1 MGSSLNLES
10 LRAEIEADR
19 AAARTSVTELKQKY
33 LGRKR
38 GLLSVAFERLT
49 KLAGEDRQRAGREL
63 NALKAEVEGLITA
76 AEGTATEKAPL
87 DLTVPPLQ
95 KAYGGLHPM
104 TQVERELEQIFTSL
118 GFSVTHGPEVESD
131 WYNFEALNFPPDHPA
146 RDAQDTFYVQ
156 GGDEPLVMRTQ
167 TSPVQVRY
175 METHKP
181 PFCIISAGKVYRNEA
196 TDATHEH
203 TFAQM
208 EGLAVGPGVTFSSMV
223 WTIDRALKQFFGAN
237 TRTRLL
243 PAYFPFVE
251 PGAEV
256 AISSPRFKN
265 GKWIELLGCGMVH
278 QNVFVAAGYPRGKY
292 QGFAFGFG
300 LSRFALMKYGIPDIR
315 LLNQNDL
322 DFLRQF

>member
-1 MGSSLNLES
+1 MGASQDIEN

-19 AAARTSVTELKQKY
+19 SAARASAAELKQKY

-38 GLLSVAFERLT
+38 GLLSVAFERMAGLV
-49 KLAGEDRQRAGREL
+49 GEDRQRTGREL
-63 NALKAEVEGLITA
+63 NALKAEVEKLIRA
-76 AEGTATEKAPL
+76 AEGAATEKAPL
-87 DLTVPPLQ
+87 DLTVPALQ
-95 KAYGGLHPM
+95 KTYGGLHPM
-104 TQVERELEQIFTSL
+104 TQVERELEAIFTSL
-118 GFSVTHGPEVESD
+118 GFAVVHGPEVESD
-131 WYNFEALNFPPDHPA
+131 WYNFEALNFPPGHPA

-156 GGDEPLVMRTQ
+156 GKNEPLVMRTQ

-208 EGLAVGPGVTFSSMV
+208 EGLAVGPDITFSSMV
-223 WTIDRALKQFFGAN
+223 WTIDRALKQFFGAG
-237 TRTRLL
+237 TKTRLL

-278 QNVFVAAGYPRGKY
+278 QNVFAAAGYPRGKY

-315 LLNQNDL
+315 LLNQNNL